1 MNRQMFDHDLRL
13 EVMIH
18 DGEGRIYSAQTYE
31 TEGESKG
38 LRLYLA
44 LKIDQK
50 NSIRPYWTS
59 NPKMAYRTMD
69 VALLRAYVKEVLTFT
84 DYKLVYIAEM
94 AYRTMDAVLLTFP
107 DYKLVYNAE
116 KDNGLIT
123 CLDNPRLD
131 KKKGGKNDQQ

>member
-1 MNRQMFDHDLRL
+1 MNEQMFDHDLRL

-18 DGEGRIYSAQTYE
+18 DGEGRIYTAQTYE
-31 TEGESKG
+31 TEGESKY

-44 LKIDQK
+44 VRRDQK
-50 NSIRPYWTS
+50 NAPRPYWTS

-69 VALLRAYVKEVLTFT
+69 VMLLGAYVKELLKFT
-84 DYKLVYIAEM
+84 DYKVVYI
-94 AYRTMDAVLLTFP
+94 
-107 DYKLVYNAE
+107 AE

-123 CLDNPRLD
+123 CLSNPRLD

>member
-1 MNRQMFDHDLRL
+1 MNEQMFDHDLRL

-18 DGEGRIYSAQTYE
+18 DGEGRLYTAQTYE
-31 TEGESKG
+31 TEGDSKY

-44 LKIDQK
+44 LKRDQK

-59 NPKMAYRTMD
+59 NPKSAYKTMD
-69 VALLRAYVKEVLTFT
+69 VRLLGAYVKEVLKFT
-84 DYKLVYIAEM
+84 DYKLVYIAE
-94 AYRTMDAVLLTFP
+94 
-107 DYKLVYNAE
+107 

-123 CLDNPRLD
+123 CLSNPRLD